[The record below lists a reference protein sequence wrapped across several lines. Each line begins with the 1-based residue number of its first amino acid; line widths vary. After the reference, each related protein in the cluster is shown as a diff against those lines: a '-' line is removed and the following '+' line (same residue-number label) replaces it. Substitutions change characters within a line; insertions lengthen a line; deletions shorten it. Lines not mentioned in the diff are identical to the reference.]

1 MEIREY
7 GDEDWDSIAAIHDT
21 ARLEEL
27 RLTVGE
33 DAFLTLE
40 ETADS
45 EGLFDDELWIAVEE
59 DRPIGFVAFDPD
71 EITWLYVDPTRSRTG
86 IGRAL
91 LRHALSRC
99 SRPVEVSVLE
109 GNDPAIALYES
120 EGFEI
125 TDTKTGALTGNESF
139 KATGHTMVLSDR

>member
-7 GDEDWDSIAAIHDT
+7 LDEDWDAIAAIHDT
-21 ARLEEL
+21 ARLDEL
-27 RLTVGE
+27 RLTIGE

-40 ETADS
+40 ETADA
-45 EGLFDDELWIAVEE
+45 EGLFDDELWVAVEE
-59 DRPIGFVAFDPD
+59 GRPLGFVAFDPE
-71 EITWLYVDPTRSRTG
+71 EITWLYVDPARARTG

-109 GNDPAIALYES
+109 GNDPAISLYES

-125 TDTKTGALTGNESF
+125 TGTKTGSLAGNDSF
-139 KATGHTMVLSDR
+139 TATGHTMVLSDR